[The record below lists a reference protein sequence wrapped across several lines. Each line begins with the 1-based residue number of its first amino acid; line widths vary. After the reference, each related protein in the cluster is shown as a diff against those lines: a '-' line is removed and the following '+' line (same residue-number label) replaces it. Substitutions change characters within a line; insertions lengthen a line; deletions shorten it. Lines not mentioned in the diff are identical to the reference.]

1 MFTPPT
7 FTVPADQGST
17 VACASLALTP
27 PAPPTVTDNCG
38 RTISA
43 TLGTVLYDT
52 ACGGT
57 VKYPYSYLGC
67 SGAAQI
73 YTYTYTITPPTFTVP
88 ADQGSNPES
97 ARLDSRHPAPPT
109 GALNFRKTITA

>member
-1 MFTPPT
+1 M
-7 FTVPADQGST
+7 TVW
-17 VACASLALTP
+17 
-27 PAPPTVTDNCG
+27 VTYSCV

-88 ADQGSNPES
+88 ADQGSTVACASLALTPT
-97 ARLDSRHPAPPT
+97 APTTEACNSVTMIIAIACTASYETAFT
-109 GALNFRKTITA
+109 GITTNS